1 MFQNRRALVAVVLSG
16 LFPGLGQLYNR
27 ERLKAALFLIGG
39 VLTGFGPFSALDVDI
54 SPDDLGAGLLA
65 ILRASL
71 PFLVLALWSVIDAY
85 RVARRAT
92 TDRPQSGA

>member
-1 MFQNRRALVAVVLSG
+1 MSQNRRPLLAVMLSG
-16 LFPGLGQLYNR
+16 LFPGLGQLYNH

-54 SPDDLGAGLLA
+54 SPDDLAGGLLA

-71 PFLVLALWSVIDAY
+71 PFLVLAMWSVIDAY
-85 RVARRAT
+85 RVARRT
-92 TDRPQSGA
+92 TTGAPKSEA